1 VEDDYSIARDSPR
14 REIRRPGHY
23 VDSEGL
29 VAYAF
34 TVAEEIP
41 KSVDPST
48 YTEAISYPS
57 SPNWILAMQEEMKSL
72 HKNQTW
78 DLCELPKGQ
87 RALTA
92 K

>member
-1 VEDDYSIARDSPR
+1 MIVLRGRSAGLLAI
-14 REIRRPGHY
+14 
-23 VDSEGL
+23 DSEGP

-41 KSVDPST
+41 KSAEPST
-48 YTEAISYPS
+48 FTEAISCPS
-57 SPNWILAMQEEMKSL
+57 SPNWILAMQEEMESL
-72 HKNQTW
+72 HKIRTW
-78 DLCELPKGQ
+78 DLCELPKGR